1 MTYPYTFL
9 DKYGVQIELFYFDE
23 SEYKLR
29 FIADVSDVAWG
40 ESGLS
45 IEDDLPQREPF
56 TPQETIERLNE
67 FATLSFAWKALAMK
81 VGAEP
86 FSPPHMDDDTDFN
99 MDIRELMERILKEI
113 GEQ

>member
-1 MTYPYTFL
+1 MTYTNTNELGWLQVELIEFEDTFE
-9 DKYGVQIELFYFDE
+9 Q
-23 SEYKLR
+23 LR
-29 FIADVSDVAWG
+29 FLGDVSEVAWG
-40 ESGLS
+40 EGGLD
-45 IEDDLPQREPF
+45 IEDGLPQREPF
-56 TPQETIERLNE
+56 TPQETMKRLNE

-99 MDIRELMERILKEI
+99 MDVRELMERILKEI